1 MTGNL
6 NASSSAF
13 ELMPFFGYS
22 GDLQSVNVFHKSA
35 SKAKLLLAI
44 IY

>member
-22 GDLQSVNVFHKSA
+22 GDQSVNVFHKSA
-35 SKAKLLLAI
+35 SKAKLLLAM